1 MIVVVVQA
9 VSRGCRGITVAPAA
23 GAVRRDRLV
32 RAEDLQE
39 VRQLLEFDQR
49 LLNILN
55 EENFIHTIKR
65 NSLYAI
71 I

>member
-39 VRQLLEFDQR
+39 VRQLLELDQR
-49 LLNILN
+49 SLNILN
-55 EENFIHTIKR
+55 EENFIHIMR